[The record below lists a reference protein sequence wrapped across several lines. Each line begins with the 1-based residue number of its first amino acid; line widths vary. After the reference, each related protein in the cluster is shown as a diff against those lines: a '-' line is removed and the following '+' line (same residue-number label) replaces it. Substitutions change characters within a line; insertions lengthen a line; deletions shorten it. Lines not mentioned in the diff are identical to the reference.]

1 MIYLSIHV
9 PAACSYLPPL
19 RGALK
24 VACGHSTTALKLP
37 LSRHPATIARCKV
50 SSAPGERLLRRLAG
64 GALEV
69 FQAAPVPPR
78 HLGETHPGQ
87 LPAERT
93 LGSQVPSQSRCCTHR
108 RLLRTLHL
116 STGAEQGGRD
126 ARSVHRPQHGSR
138 AHALPSRARPRAHS
152 HMRSPAHTLV
162 PPPGLAHALS
172 DPTPRL
178 RAAPASAPAPPS
190 TRVTHARTAVAC
202 ASTCALAGAGTQPS
216 RRAPPRLAHTLSPTR
231 PASAPRPPLP
241 LHRRLSSPRM
251 PGRAAA
257 RRRSASTRRQ
267 RSHHAELD
275 SACGAVSPFEMVFES
290 SCVETERCGFSPA
303 LLH

>member
-1 MIYLSIHV
+1 MGRLTLRHILCTQVGHQRISVTH
-9 PAACSYLPPL
+9 AC
-19 RGALK
+19 
-24 VACGHSTTALKLP
+24 HD
-37 LSRHPATIARCKV
+37 PATQKRLAHARCKV

-152 HMRSPAHTLV
+152 HMVTCGV
-162 PPPGLAHALS
+162 PLIHWYPLSLAHALS
-172 DPTPRL
+172 DPTPHL
-178 RAAPASAPAPPS
+178 RAAPAAAPCTALGASHTRTHCMPSRARPP
-190 TRVTHARTAVAC
+190 
-202 ASTCALAGAGTQPS
+202 CALAGPGTQPS
-216 RRAPPRLAHTLSPTR
+216 RRAPPLASLTR
-231 PASAPRPPLP
+231 
-241 LHRRLSSPRM
+241 
-251 PGRAAA
+251 
-257 RRRSASTRRQ
+257 
-267 RSHHAELD
+267 
-275 SACGAVSPFEMVFES
+275 
-290 SCVETERCGFSPA
+290 
-303 LLH
+303 

>member
-1 MIYLSIHV
+1 MGLGGFGG
-9 PAACSYLPPL
+9 AGLEAPPNVTEGAGQAPPPTGCL
-19 RGALK
+19 RPYSSVGIS
-24 VACGHSTTALKLP
+24 VGRRP
-37 LSRHPATIARCKV
+37 LSCSPIGASKGSGHGSGARLEAASGPGCTRRLAHALPRPTRGRPATQKRLALARCKV

-64 GALEV
+64 GALE
-69 FQAAPVPPR
+69 AAPVPPR
-78 HLGETHPGQ
+78 HPGEPHPGQ

-152 HMRSPAHTLV
+152 HMRSAAHTLV
-162 PPPGLAHALS
+162 PPP
-172 DPTPRL
+172 PRSMHSL
-178 RAAPASAPAPPS
+178 
-190 TRVTHARTAVAC
+190 
-202 ASTCALAGAGTQPS
+202 TQ
-216 RRAPPRLAHTLSPTR
+216 R
-231 PASAPRPPLP
+231 PASAPR
-241 LHRRLSSPRM
+241 RRLSSPRM

-257 RRRSASTRRQ
+257 RRHSASTRRQ

-275 SACGAVSPFEMVFES
+275 SACGAVSPLFEMF
-290 SCVETERCGFSPA
+290 FF
-303 LLH
+303 